1 MSASQSAN
9 GNGSV
14 HDPCCA
20 HDRALCSIG
29 QPPHRCDMVAEESR
43 ILMSLR
49 DAPDLNLRQRARGN
63 VSHFAQPAL
72 AQFSNRISK
81 DSSHVL
87 RKRQYFGHL
96 HKEIERSV
104 VINDASDRR
113 RQFRSEEHTSEL
125 QSLMRISYAVFCL
138 K

>member
-1 MSASQSAN
+1 
-9 GNGSV
+9 
-14 HDPCCA
+14 
-20 HDRALCSIG
+20 
-29 QPPHRCDMVAEESR
+29 MVAEESR

-96 HKEIERSV
+96 HQEIERSV
-104 VINDASDRR
+104 VINDERDRR
-113 RQFRSEEHTSEL
+113 RQSSNITLGHPVITKSPNTTAH
-125 QSLMRISYAVFCL
+125 QQ
-138 K
+138 

>member
-1 MSASQSAN
+1 
-9 GNGSV
+9 
-14 HDPCCA
+14 
-20 HDRALCSIG
+20 
-29 QPPHRCDMVAEESR
+29 MVAEESR

-72 AQFSNRISK
+72 AQFSNRIPK

-113 RQFRSEEHTSEL
+113 RQFSNITLGHRGIPKSAQCNAYQRVIVRSEEHTSEL
-125 QSLMRISYAVFCL
+125 QSLMRISYAVF
-138 K
+138 

>member
-1 MSASQSAN
+1 
-9 GNGSV
+9 
-14 HDPCCA
+14 
-20 HDRALCSIG
+20 
-29 QPPHRCDMVAEESR
+29 MVAEESR

-104 VINDASDRR
+104 VINDDSDPST
-113 RQFRSEEHTSEL
+113 QFPNITLAHPVLPKSPHRNP
-125 QSLMRISYAVFCL
+125 
-138 K
+138 KP

>member
-1 MSASQSAN
+1 IIRRPPRSTRT
-9 GNGSV
+9 
-14 HDPCCA
+14 DTLFPYT
-20 HDRALCSIG
+20 ALFRS
-29 QPPHRCDMVAEESR
+29 
-43 ILMSLR
+43 
-49 DAPDLNLRQRARGN
+49 LNLRQRSRGN

-113 RQFRSEEHTSEL
+113 RQFSNITLGHRGIPKS
-125 QSLMRISYAVFCL
+125 
-138 K
+138 

>member
-1 MSASQSAN
+1 
-9 GNGSV
+9 
-14 HDPCCA
+14 
-20 HDRALCSIG
+20 
-29 QPPHRCDMVAEESR
+29 MVAEESR

-81 DSSHVL
+81 DSRHVL

-113 RQFRSEEHTSEL
+113 RQFSKIARKSRRLNSSQYCETRLPS
-125 QSLMRISYAVFCL
+125 SD
-138 K
+138 

>member
-1 MSASQSAN
+1 MS
-9 GNGSV
+9 
-14 HDPCCA
+14 
-20 HDRALCSIG
+20 
-29 QPPHRCDMVAEESR
+29 SR
-43 ILMSLR
+43 HWLG
-49 DAPDLNLRQRARGN
+49 LNLREPARGN

-113 RQFRSEEHTSEL
+113 RKFSNITLGHRGIPKSAQCNAYQGVIRSEEHTSEI
-125 QSLMRISYAVFCL
+125 QPLMRNSTAVIC
-138 K
+138 